1 MVSIDGSLF
10 IQIANFIFL
19 ILVLNMV
26 LFKPIR
32 KVLIQRQEKI
42 SGFEKG
48 IESADKEAEE
58 QSQAYTVGLKEARI
72 KGKEEK
78 EALLEAAAEEERAI
92 IDKINE
98 KAQADL
104 AAVRSQIAADAEG
117 VKDSLMK
124 EIDTFAKA
132 IGEKIL
138 GRAV

>member
-1 MVSIDGSLF
+1 MVSLDGSIF

-32 KVLIQRQEKI
+32 KVLIQRQDKI
-42 SGFEKG
+42 TGLENS
-48 IESADKEAEE
+48 IEMADQEAEE
-58 QSQAYTVGLKEARI
+58 QNQAYTVGLKDARV

-78 EALLEAAAEEERAI
+78 DALLEAAAEEERAI
-92 IDKINE
+92 INKINE
-98 KAQADL
+98 QAQADM
-104 AAVRSQIAADAEG
+104 AAVREKIAADAEG
-117 VKDSLMK
+117 VKNALMK

>member
-10 IQIANFIFL
+10 IQIANFLFL
-19 ILVLNMV
+19 IFVLNMV
-26 LFKPIR
+26 LYKPIR
-32 KVLIQRQEKI
+32 KVLIQRKEKVT
-42 SGFEKG
+42 GLEKG
-48 IESADKEAEE
+48 IETADKEAEE
-58 QSQAYTVGLKEARI
+58 QNQAYALGLKDARA

-78 EALLEAAAEEERAI
+78 DALLETAAEEERAI
-92 IDKINE
+92 INKINE

-104 AAVRSQIAADAEG
+104 ADVRSKITTDAEN
-117 VKDSLMK
+117 VKASLMK

>member
-32 KVLIQRQEKI
+32 KVLVQRQEKI
-42 SGFEKG
+42 SGLEKD
-48 IESADKEAEE
+48 IETADKDADE
-58 QSQAYTVGLKEARI
+58 QNQAYSVGLKEARI

-78 EALLEAAAEEERAI
+78 DALLETAAEEERAI
-92 IDKINE
+92 INKINE

-104 AAVRSQIAADAEG
+104 AAVRSKIATDAEG

>member
-10 IQIANFIFL
+10 IQIANFLFL
-19 ILVLNMV
+19 IFVLNMV
-26 LFKPIR
+26 LYKPIR
-32 KVLIQRQEKI
+32 KVLIQRKEKVT
-42 SGFEKG
+42 GLEKS
-48 IESADKEAEE
+48 IETADKEAEE
-58 QSQAYTVGLKEARI
+58 QNQAYASGLKDARA

-78 EALLEAAAEEERAI
+78 DALLEAAAEEERAI
-92 IDKINE
+92 INKINE

-104 AAVRSQIAADAEG
+104 ADVRSKIATDAES
-117 VKDSLMK
+117 VKASLMK

>member
-1 MVSIDGSLF
+1 MVNLDGSLF
-10 IQIANFIFL
+10 IQIANFVFL

-26 LFKPIR
+26 LYKPIR
-32 KVLIQRQEKI
+32 KVLIQRKDKITGLEK
-42 SGFEKG
+42 S
-48 IESADKEAEE
+48 IETADQEAED
-58 QSQAYTVGLKEARI
+58 QNQAYASGLKEARV

-78 EALLEAAAEEERAI
+78 DALLEAASEEERAI
-92 IDKINE
+92 INKINE

-104 AAVRSQIAADAEG
+104 AAVRTQIVKDAEG
-117 VKDSLMK
+117 VKVSLMK

>member
-10 IQIANFIFL
+10 IQIANFLFL
-19 ILVLNMV
+19 IFVLNMV
-26 LFKPIR
+26 LYKPIR
-32 KVLIQRQEKI
+32 KVLIQRREKV
-42 SGFEKG
+42 SGLEKS
-48 IESADKEAEE
+48 IETADQEAEE
-58 QSQAYTVGLKEARI
+58 QNQAYASGLKDARA

-78 EALLEAAAEEERAI
+78 DALLEAAAEEERAI
-92 IDKINE
+92 VNKINE

-104 AAVRSQIAADAEG
+104 ADVRAKIATDAES
-117 VKDSLMK
+117 VKASLMK